1 MKIRNLPKA
10 SRSMIG
16 LLALASMPVMAASD
30 TEQAATDEKKAAAKD
45 AAAVLPEVSVSG
57 QSEKAEPTLVEK
69 YKLPVTVESITKE
82 KLDDKVNVFNTE
94 DAIKYMPS
102 ILVRKR
108 YVGDTNAP
116 LATRTTGTSSSART
130 LIYADGVLLSSLLA
144 NNNGNTGSPRWNTVT
159 PNEIERVDM
168 LYGPFSAAYSGNSM
182 GGVLNITT
190 KMPEKFEAHASA
202 QASWQDY
209 SMYGNSGTYETQNYS
224 AGIGDKHNDLSF
236 RFDFNHLDS
245 ASHPVSYATS
255 TLSTT
260 NAGPSDVAVAGAY
273 QTLNQNGQGM
283 MVLGGSQIVHTVQDN
298 FKWKLAY
305 DISPTVKASY
315 TLGMWQNNADWTAD
329 SFLRNAAGNQ
339 VSTGNV
345 NIGGKQYKLST
356 GPTFT
361 GSTVDQTTWSHGM
374 NLKSNTGG
382 KFDWELVGSVVDLG
396 NDITRAPTVDPSLA
410 AAGGAGKLTSQNG
423 TNWHTAD
430 AKGIWRPGDYFGNH
444 EVSFGFHHDL
454 YELVNPVYVTSNW
467 MSGDPT
473 SNLSNSAGKTQTEG
487 YWLQDSWDFYK
498 KWNFT
503 AGGRLENWNAYDGVN
518 SSIVSGSYK
527 TLNQANLH
535 SVNFSPKGKLTWS
548 PNEELK
554 FGAAIGK
561 AYRYP
566 TAGELFQTTAVGT
579 GASATLI
586 NGNPNLKP
594 EDVLS
599 SELSGEYFFK
609 NGRIRLS
616 LFQENVKNA
625 IYATQSLVDVPGG
638 TAIKTSITNNIGQ
651 TDTYGIELSGDA
663 NDVGINGLD
672 IFASGTWTDSKITD
686 NAYSDSLL
694 AAGVAKSTGKDTPR
708 IPQWRANFGVSYRAT
723 DKLIGSVNGRY
734 SGMQYGSLNNT
745 DIVHNT
751 YFGTASFFVVDTRI
765 KYQLT
770 KQLSLSGGIDNINN
784 NKYFIFHPFPQ
795 RTYMAELKFNY

>member
-1 MKIRNLPKA
+1 
-10 SRSMIG
+10 
-16 LLALASMPVMAASD
+16 
-30 TEQAATDEKKAAAKD
+30 
-45 AAAVLPEVSVSG
+45 
-57 QSEKAEPTLVEK
+57 
-69 YKLPVTVESITKE
+69 
-82 KLDDKVNVFNTE
+82 
-94 DAIKYMPS
+94 
-102 ILVRKR
+102 
-108 YVGDTNAP
+108 
-116 LATRTTGTSSSART
+116 
-130 LIYADGVLLSSLLA
+130 
-144 NNNGNTGSPRWNTVT
+144 
-159 PNEIERVDM
+159 
-168 LYGPFSAAYSGNSM
+168 M

-255 TLSTT
+255 TVANGTTITNLNRAQGVDVSGST
-260 NAGPSDVAVAGAY
+260 
-273 QTLNQNGQGM
+273 QTQNQYGQD
-283 MVLGGSQIVHTVQDN
+283 MVILGGSQIVHTVQDN

-305 DISPTVKASY
+305 DITPTVKASY

-329 SFLRNAAGNQ
+329 SFLKNAAGNQ
-339 VSTGNV
+339 VSSGKV
-345 NIGGKQYKLST
+345 NIGTKQYDLSPSA

-361 GSTVDQTTWSHGM
+361 GSAIDQTTWSHGM

-396 NDITRAPTVDPSLA
+396 KDVSRSPTTIPSIA
-410 AAGGAGKLTSQNG
+410 ANGGNGRITSQTG

-430 AKGIWRPGDYFGNH
+430 AKGIWRPGNYFGNH

-454 YELVNPVYVTSNW
+454 YDLVNPVNTTTNW
-467 MSGDPT
+467 ISGDPMGNY
-473 SNLSNSAGKTQTEG
+473 SSSVGKTQTEG
-487 YWLQDSWDFYK
+487 YWLQDSWDFHK
-498 KWNFT
+498 QWNFT
-503 AGGRLENWNAYDGVN
+503 AGGRLENWNAYNGVN
-518 SSIVSGSYK
+518 SSIVSGTYK
-527 TLNQANLH
+527 SLNQANLH

-548 PNEELK
+548 PTEDFKL
-554 FGAAIGK
+554 GAAIGK

-566 TAGELFQTTAVGT
+566 TAGELFQTSVSGS
-579 GASATLI
+579 GANATLI

-609 NGRIRLS
+609 NGRVRLS
-616 LFQENVKNA
+616 LFQENVKDA
-625 IYATQSLVDVPGG
+625 IYSTQSLLPDGSKKVV
-638 TAIKTSITNNIGQ
+638 TNNIGQ

-663 NDVGINGLD
+663 NDVGIDGLD
-672 IFASGTWTDSKITD
+672 VFASGTWTNSEITD
-686 NAYSDSLL
+686 NTVSDNQL
-694 AAGVAKSTGKDTPR
+694 AVGAIKTTGKNTPR

-734 SGMQYGSLNNT
+734 SGMQYGSLDNS

-751 YFGTASFFVVDTRI
+751 YFGTASFFVVDTRL

-784 NKYFIFHPFPQ
+784 AQYFIYHPFPQ

>member
-16 LLALASMPVMAASD
+16 LLALASMPVMAVSD
-30 TEQAATDEKKAAAKD
+30 AEQTNNDEKKATAKD
-45 AAAVLPEVSVSG
+45 ATVLPEVSVSS
-57 QSEKAEPTLVEK
+57 QSEKAAPTLVEK

-94 DAIKYMPS
+94 DAVKYMPS

-168 LYGPFSAAYSGNSM
+168 LYGPFSAAYAGNSM

-255 TLSTT
+255 TLANGTSIT
-260 NAGPSDVAVAGAY
+260 NANRANGVDVAGGF
-273 QTLNQNGQGM
+273 QTVNQFGQDA
-283 MVLGGSQIVHTVQDN
+283 VIFGGTQIVHTVQDN

-305 DISPTVKASY
+305 DLSSTVKASY
-315 TLGMWQNNADWTAD
+315 TLGMWQNNADWTTE
-329 SFLRNAAGNQ
+329 SFLKNANGSY
-339 VSTGNV
+339 VSSGKV
-345 NIGGKQYKLST
+345 NIGQKQYSLDA
-356 GPTFT
+356 PTFT
-361 GSTVDQTTWSHGM
+361 GAAIDQTTWSHGM

-396 NDITRAPTVDPSLA
+396 NDVTRAPTVVPGIA
-410 AAGGAGKLTSQNG
+410 VNGGNGRLTSQTG

-430 AKGIWRPGDYFGNH
+430 AKGIWRPGDYLGNH

-454 YELVNPVYVTSNW
+454 YELVNPVYTTTNW
-467 MSGDPT
+467 ISGDPAA
-473 SNLSNSAGKTQTEG
+473 NFSNSVGKTQTEA
-487 YWLQDSWDFYK
+487 YWLQDSWDFHK
-498 KWNFT
+498 NFNFT

-518 SSIVSGSYK
+518 SSTIASGYQ
-527 TLNQANLH
+527 TINQSNLH

-548 PNEELK
+548 PTEELK

-566 TAGELFQTTAVGT
+566 TAGELFQTSTIGT
-579 GASATLI
+579 GSAATLI

-609 NGRIRLS
+609 KGRVRLS
-616 LFQENVKNA
+616 LFQESVEDA
-625 IYATQSLVDVPGG
+625 IYSTQSLLPNGS
-638 TAIKTSITNNIGQ
+638 KTSITNNIGQ

-663 NDVGINGLD
+663 NDVGFDGLD

-694 AAGVAKSTGKDTPR
+694 ASNVVKSTGKDTPR

-734 SGMQYGSLNNT
+734 SGSQFGQLNNT
-745 DIVHNT
+745 DYVGNT
-751 YFGTASFFVVDTRI
+751 YFGTSSFFVVDTRI
-765 KYQLT
+765 KYQIT
-770 KQLSLSGGIDNINN
+770 KQFSLSGGIDNINN
-784 NKYFIFHPFPQ
+784 AQYFIFHPFPQ